1 MAHLEAEGGV
11 VLPARHTLAFI
22 QIQKVAIFQ
31 KAVAVQTFTAFS
43 SNSATN
49 VAVVVQ
55 ITSVLYHVLGLIDG
69 RRDCDAIASSA
80 SQLTDITLAGP
91 DIEFLVR
98 ERLEGLGLASFSG
111 QGPEVRAAGHLL
123 VLRGRRRLVS
133 AE

>member
-31 KAVAVQTFTAFS
+31 KATAVQAFTAFS

-55 ITSVLYHVLGLIDG
+55 K
-69 RRDCDAIASSA
+69 
-80 SQLTDITLAGP
+80 
-91 DIEFLVR
+91 
-98 ERLEGLGLASFSG
+98 
-111 QGPEVRAAGHLL
+111 
-123 VLRGRRRLVS
+123 
-133 AE
+133 